1 MRLGVAP
8 LTGKTLG
15 LVAGMTLAAIA
26 ATYAFAPHGRAV
38 AVAALV
44 AAGVA
49 IVAAWLGS
57 SLRADRRYATLL
69 EHEVATQTRSLME
82 SLSAT
87 ATAERQLRLVMDAVP
102 DAIVVLDRDGRVVDR
117 NEPAKRLAAR
127 APIPGGGGGNVALL
141 DADAA
146 ATMRDR
152 LAPAFSGALQQVGTP
167 YPRAGRGHP
176 ADIGGFERHRAPH
189 LCPSILP
196 ALDPQHRSDP
206 RLDAPRTKDLGRPL
220 GAAASVAQPAHQRRA
235 GVAVDGDLPDHRR
248 AQRGDRGRS
257 EAGGRRLGPRD
268 RARDPR
274 QDFRPI
280 LHHQAGGRGHGTGPL
295 DLLRGRARARRP
307 HLGRLTTGPGRD
319 VLRVAAARPAPG
331 RTRRVRSAA
340 CGTGCDGAHHGPD
353 RRRRD
358 GAAQRIAAVPRPAGH
373 PRRGG
378 DGRRRGAARAPAA
391 AVRRDHL
398 RRADAW
404 DERPGIRGAVAN

>member
-1 MRLGVAP
+1 MRLAVAP

-26 ATYAFAPHGRAV
+26 ATYAFAPPPGRAV

-117 NEPAKRLAAR
+117 NQPAKRLAAR

-152 LAPAFSGALQQVGTP
+152 LAAAFSGDVQQLEKADRTEDGSQGII
-167 YPRAGRGHP
+167 AG
-176 ADIGGFERHRAPH
+176 
-189 LCPSILP
+189 LY
-196 ALDPQHRSDP
+196 
-206 RLDAPRTKDLGRPL
+206 
-220 GAAASVAQPAHQRRA
+220 
-235 GVAVDGDLPDHRR
+235 
-248 AQRGDRGRS
+248 
-257 EAGGRRLGPRD
+257 
-268 RARDPR
+268 
-274 QDFRPI
+274 
-280 LHHQAGGRGHGTGPL
+280 
-295 DLLRGRARARRP
+295 
-307 HLGRLTTGPGRD
+307 
-319 VLRVAAARPAPG
+319 
-331 RTRRVRSAA
+331 
-340 CGTGCDGAHHGPD
+340 
-353 RRRRD
+353 
-358 GAAQRIAAVPRPAGH
+358 
-373 PRRGG
+373 
-378 DGRRRGAARAPAA
+378 A
-391 AVRRDHL
+391 AVR
-398 RRADAW
+398 
-404 DERPGIRGAVAN
+404 EGAQV